1 MTKRPQPRRR
11 GFTLAELAVVL
22 AVVAVAIGL
31 ALPNLHAM
39 VRHQR
44 LRVAA
49 GDLFAAVNLA
59 RAQALARGHRVKLM
73 PRDAAGADWG
83 AGWIV
88 FADRDGDGVRGEGD
102 ELIHEHGPLA
112 PEIAIGFA
120 FSHSAPPWYIAY
132 NGAGRGCSD
141 TNSAAARWGTLSLSL
156 RGEGGGA
163 GRRITINML
172 GRARLCDPDRD
183 ASCGA
188 PAASPEAEP

>member
-1 MTKRPQPRRR
+1 M
-11 GFTLAELAVVL
+11 LAVAAL
-22 AVVAVAIGL
+22 AAGL

-49 GDLFAAVNLA
+49 GELFAAVNLA

-73 PRDAAGADWG
+73 PREVAGAGAGADWR

-88 FADRDGDGVRGEGD
+88 FADRDGDGVRGDD
-102 ELIHEHGPLA
+102 EEVILEHGPLA
-112 PEIAIGFA
+112 PDIVIGFA

-156 RGEGGGA
+156 RGDGDGGA
-163 GRRITINML
+163 SRRITINML
-172 GRARLCDPDRD
+172 GRARLCDPARD
-183 ASCGA
+183 AACSG
-188 PAASPEAEP
+188 PAASPETEP